1 MTSEELTKLRADLAD
16 LDARRTH
23 DHDDPVRLANPL
35 VAMFD
40 EATVRK
46 LLDALDE
53 ATKRAEAAEA
63 RATAVVS
70 LERLDRVLREY
81 PDADVSRLAVSAD
94 EALRVED
101 RLRDMQKSRRR
112 WIDAISYGL
121 GVEVQATADEAGEA
135 VAKLRRERDE
145 ARDALRSWEVW
156 DAEHH
161 GGVRAYVA
169 ALEADQRRLVVTE
182 QDAAQ
187 ALADLAEARS
197 QLAALCAAA
206 SLLVAVQGREE
217 SRIARAMGGV
227 NECLANLA
235 TATAEHDARV
245 RADERGKALREGR
258 SPCCNAA
265 IRCGRCGHDLA
276 HVAPDKA
283 EVSR

>member
-1 MTSEELTKLRADLAD
+1 MTSEELEKLRADLAD

-53 ATKRAEAAEA
+53 ATKRAEAA
-63 RATAVVS
+63 R
-70 LERLDRVLREY
+70 RMLDRM
-81 PDADVSRLAVSAD
+81 AD
-94 EALRVED
+94 ESHVFNTILENT
-101 RLRDMQKSRRR
+101 Q
-112 WIDAISYGL
+112 
-121 GVEVQATADEAGEA
+121 Q
-135 VAKLRRERDE
+135 ERDE
-145 ARDALRSWEVW
+145 ARAALRTWEAW

-169 ALEADQRRLVVTE
+169 ALEADQRRLVVAE